1 MQTFEVY
8 YDGQS
13 GAVSGGEH
21 VRWLYISAG
30 WHTIPGDG
38 VGGRGGGAPLLPP
51 MRRLRPTDGVLLR
64 RVLRLHPLAAGDV
77 ESGAADAVVHGFRPA
92 SWRPVPLLPGTVL
105 GDSSDSRP

>member
-1 MQTFEVY
+1 MQTFEFY

-30 WHTIPGDG
+30 WQTIPGDG

-64 RVLRLHPLAAGDV
+64 QVLCQHPLAAGDV
-77 ESGAADAVVHGFRPA
+77 ERGAADAVVHGLRLA
-92 SWRPVPLLPGTVL
+92 SYWPVPLLPGPVL
-105 GDSSDSRP
+105 GDSSASRP